1 MGASGRAVVIDAS
14 SSGASGDKFLGALVA
29 LGGSSKSLDRVA
41 RLVEENLPGTTH
53 VSVKT
58 SIVERGEISGHLVEV
73 RSDKKVSKRK
83 ASELQSSAV
92 KCAKALGLSEWGT
105 AFVKSV
111 LGTLSSAES
120 RVHGH
125 SAKEVELHEL
135 GSADTLVDIL
145 GVAYLADELEL
156 SGARW
161 WCGPVGVGIG
171 ITEFSGRAY
180 PNPAPAVA
188 EILRSHKFPMRTSN
202 IQFELTTPTGAAI
215 AVNLAGE
222 RTGEIPVITP
232 HKIGYGAGSKD
243 LDQVA
248 NILRLTIGEVSG
260 IEHAHDEVVVLE
272 TNLDDVSGE
281 VIGRA
286 VERLMEAGARD
297 VSITPVFMKKNRP
310 GQLISVIADRAKSE
324 YLAGLLMEETGTLGV
339 RELPVSR
346 HISRRSSGTVE
357 LEVRGKKFQVRVKRS
372 LTAKG
377 HVQSGKVE
385 YEDLRKVSNETGL
398 SIRELE
404 QFAERRGF
412 SRDSKLTS
420 NNLDSMTR
428 KGRAKR

>member
-41 RLVEENLPGTTH
+41 RVVEENLPGTTH

-73 RSDKKVSKRK
+73 RSDKKISKRK

-156 SGARW
+156 SGSKW
-161 WCGPVGVGIG
+161 WSSPIAVGTGV
-171 ITEFSGRAY
+171 TSFSGRTY

-188 EILRSHKFPMRTSN
+188 EILRAHKFPTKTGN
-202 IQFELTTPTGAAI
+202 VQFELTTPTGAAI
-215 AVNLAGE
+215 AVNLPSN
-222 RTGEIPVITP
+222 RTSEVPVITP
-232 HKIGYGAGSKD
+232 NKIGYGAGAKD
-243 LDQVA
+243 LEQV
-248 NILRLTIGEVSG
+248 
-260 IEHAHDEVVVLE
+260 
-272 TNLDDVSGE
+272 
-281 VIGRA
+281 
-286 VERLMEAGARD
+286 
-297 VSITPVFMKKNRP
+297 
-310 GQLISVIADRAKSE
+310 
-324 YLAGLLMEETGTLGV
+324 
-339 RELPVSR
+339 
-346 HISRRSSGTVE
+346 
-357 LEVRGKKFQVRVKRS
+357 
-372 LTAKG
+372 
-377 HVQSGKVE
+377 
-385 YEDLRKVSNETGL
+385 
-398 SIRELE
+398 
-404 QFAERRGF
+404 
-412 SRDSKLTS
+412 
-420 NNLDSMTR
+420 
-428 KGRAKR
+428 